1 MSRNHLFEDALLF
14 VGEDL
19 LRFSVPG
26 IALFVCPDERPPLG
40 DDLCDGDL
48 KACCSG
54 IRLAVSNVRRARP
67 LAS

>member
-40 DDLCDGDL
+40 
-48 KACCSG
+48 
-54 IRLAVSNVRRARP
+54 R
-67 LAS
+67 